1 LLVPASAEAMSWAIE
16 DHGFVMGLS
25 PQVPD
30 LIGSH
35 LRP

>member
-16 DHGFVMGLS
+16 DHGFVVGLS